1 MGIIL
6 LLLGILILVLTFMDF
21 FHTTLSGQG
30 FGFMTGKV
38 NRLLGHLILKNRNN
52 FLFKYSGLL
61 HLLITTLFWLLMLNF
76 GTFLIYT
83 SSPEMVINSESKI
96 PANLLERLY
105 YTGFVISTLGIG
117 DFVPGNSLSRVIT
130 TILSFSGFILLT
142 TALTYLISVVN
153 TVLQKKQLAIYI
165 STLGTDISEIY
176 TTVITPEGTNMIVEN
191 TDSIREMIIK
201 NSSNYIFF
209 PIVQYYLS
217 AKKEAS
223 LELQLVRLYEVL
235 VMLNYQFEKDSVQN
249 LKVNSIIATIVSYIK
264 LGVKDRE
271 EYDLE
276 EDHLDD
282 LRKFWSKYNLK
293 YAPRTTADKAVNATL
308 LSSGWK
314 WEDVY
319 EKREKDASSFDF

>member
-293 YAPRTTADKAVNATL
+293 YVPRTTADKAVNATL

-319 EKREKDASSFDF
+319 ERREKDASSFDF

>member
-1 MGIIL
+1 
-6 LLLGILILVLTFMDF
+6 
-21 FHTTLSGQG
+21 
-30 FGFMTGKV
+30 
-38 NRLLGHLILKNRNN
+38 
-52 FLFKYSGLL
+52 
-61 HLLITTLFWLLMLNF
+61 
-76 GTFLIYT
+76 
-83 SSPEMVINSESKI
+83 
-96 PANLLERLY
+96 
-105 YTGFVISTLGIG
+105 
-117 DFVPGNSLSRVIT
+117 
-130 TILSFSGFILLT
+130 
-142 TALTYLISVVN
+142 
-153 TVLQKKQLAIYI
+153 
-165 STLGTDISEIY
+165 
-176 TTVITPEGTNMIVEN
+176 MIVEN

-223 LELQLVRLYEVL
+223 LELQLVRFYEVL

-293 YAPRTTADKAVNATL
+293 YVPRTTADKAVNATL

-319 EKREKDASSFDF
+319 ERREKDASSFDF